1 MTAGRLAAAKPGAT
15 TNTELYRVNIEA
27 TASTV
32 MTVANQSGSAATYR
46 AALTDYAQILTLD
59 GDEPSQ
65 YQFQKGNPISNYKLK
80 ITPGITFNDAVPGT
94 DLASINGGIAKLM
107 DVYKDT
113 ATINRYVQVD
123 RVYSVET
130 LIDNLVGILEIGETL
145 TGSYSSLTGTLRA
158 YDAVTG
164 QLHLTTAD
172 VASGATSVKVS
183 RTTGLAENTLLML
196 AVDPAAAGTEIVQ
209 INASGIDTATNTL
222 TITRGV
228 YGTTASAIPC
238 GKFVKSFIDS
248 ATTTTINEGA
258 TFAAAD
264 VTLTVTDAT
273 GFLEGSFIRIGNE
286 LLAVSAVAGNDLTVV
301 RGQYGT
307 SAVDHT
313 DGSAITQLTDSG
325 DYYLNWWS
333 ESEAVV
339 GGTSNATT
347 DLNFSQG
354 SADVTNIDRFL
365 IAEGS
370 SSNAYALPL
379 PGDDIAKLNNERT
392 YRYDQSDSSN
402 TGHPFRLSEEVD
414 GTQSLTGTEYTTG
427 VTKGGTAGSNG
438 FLEIVISPDTAL
450 NLYAFA
456 EPAVANTAD
465 GNAEFGFGLETVLIP
480 TYNEIYIYQLRGANF
495 NDADQ
500 FTIGG
505 TTYTIQAS
513 GITPGSWGFVH
524 DFDEARNVLKISLD
538 GASPN
543 FSVGD
548 QFYDTP
554 TLADANRTMTEVV
567 TGKVLDID
575 TVSGADASRT
585 PGTYNGLLPTGG
597 TGSGL
602 KVNIVVAAGG
612 GATVTLVNGGK
623 DYADGETL
631 TVTDANLGGG
641 GAANLTFVT
650 DEIGTGDKAGA
661 TARTYVNAE
670 DYIAYDVS
678 VAANTYDKV
687 TGIIVGPGQNLLV
700 YSSAADLSYVVD
712 GFETASEDYT
722 FLLNA
727 KNAGGGGGGAA
738 GTP

>member
-46 AALTDYAQILTLD
+46 AALRDYDQILTLD

-286 LLAVSAVAGNDLTVV
+286 ILSITAVAGNDLTVE

-313 DGSAITQLTDSG
+313 DGGTITQLTDSG
-325 DYYLNWWS
+325 DYYLNFFTEA
-333 ESEAVV
+333 ESVA
-339 GGTSNATT
+339 GGTSNATI
-347 DLNFSQG
+347 DLNFTQG
-354 SADVTNIDRFL
+354 SNSIDNSDKFLISQNAPAGPFFFPLTADVISGID
-365 IAEGS
+365 
-370 SSNAYALPL
+370 
-379 PGDDIAKLNNERT
+379 NERT
-392 YRYDQSDSSN
+392 YRYDQSDASN
-402 TGHPFRLSEEVD
+402 TGHPLRLSIEVD

-438 FLEIVISPDTAL
+438 FLEIEVTPATEL
-450 NLYAFA
+450 NLYTYA

-465 GNAEFGFGLETVLIP
+465 SNAGFGHALATSLTPAYE
-480 TYNEIYIYQLRGANF
+480 EIYIYQLRGEAF
-495 NDADQ
+495 AAADQ

-505 TTYTIQAS
+505 ATYTVAAS
-513 GITPGSWGFVH
+513 GVTAGPWGFVH
-524 DFDEARNVLKISLD
+524 DFDEVRNTLKISLD
-538 GASPN
+538 GASPA
-543 FSVGD
+543 FAVGD

-554 TLADANRTMTEVV
+554 TLTDANRTMVEVV
-567 TGKVLDID
+567 TGKILAID
-575 TVSGADASRT
+575 NVGAADGNRSAGTYTVS
-585 PGTYNGLLPTGG
+585 PTGG
-597 TGSGL
+597 SGTGASVSIVVDGSG
-602 KVNIVVAAGG
+602 A
-612 GATVTLVNGGK
+612 ATVTLLNGGK
-623 DYADGETL
+623 NYTDGQTL
-631 TVTDANLGGG
+631 TATDAVLGGG
-641 GAANLTFVT
+641 GGANLTF
-650 DEIGTGDKAGA
+650 DIDGIGTGDKVGA
-661 TARTYVNAE
+661 TSTSFANVE

-678 VAANTYDKV
+678 VAANQYDKV

-700 YSSAADLSYVVD
+700 YSSAADLSYGVS

-722 FLLNA
+722 VVLNKKA
-727 KNAGGGGGGAA
+727 DSGGGGGGTAA
-738 GTP
+738 P